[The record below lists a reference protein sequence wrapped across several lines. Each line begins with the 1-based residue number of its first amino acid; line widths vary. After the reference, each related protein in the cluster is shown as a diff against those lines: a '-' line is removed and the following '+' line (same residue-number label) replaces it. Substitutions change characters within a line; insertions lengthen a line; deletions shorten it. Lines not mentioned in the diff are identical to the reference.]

1 MPPQDPTGF
10 EAAVVAEHHVELV
23 WDLPMSHSDEDV
35 ENFQLEISFPNG
47 STAVSLTL
55 DKSARS
61 VQVSVFPGVRY
72 DTQLIA
78 MNNDGRGESKL
89 VI

>member
-1 MPPQDPTGF
+1 M
-10 EAAVVAEHHVELV
+10 VAEHHVELV
-23 WDLPMSHSDEDV
+23 WDLPISHSNEDV

-61 VQVSVFPGVRY
+61 VRVSVFPGVRY
-72 DTQLIA
+72 DAQLIA
-78 MNNDGRGESKL
+78 MNNDGRGESSL
-89 VI
+89 SFVTPPAGESIH